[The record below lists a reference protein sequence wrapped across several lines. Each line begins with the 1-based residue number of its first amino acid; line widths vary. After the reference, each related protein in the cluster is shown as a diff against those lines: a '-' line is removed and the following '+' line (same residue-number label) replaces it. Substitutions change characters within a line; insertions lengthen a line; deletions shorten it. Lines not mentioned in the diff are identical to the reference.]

1 MSYSPSC
8 AHRRRKQVREALAL
22 QCSCETTCF
31 QQGKRV
37 TLAPLT
43 HTYETA
49 GSRGEGPWTNVDY
62 IHALATC
69 RVARSSLTGTGLQHS
84 TPPGLPPPLAQAPGV
99 RDPPPAAAGV
109 WVHPRAVRLLV
120 GVGSARRECRN
131 VISGAVVQLQRTH
144 SDPPGLDG
152 SISKQRGSCTGT
164 NWPVQRSEPWEAGA
178 TGDRPKS
185 PGAITPTRRLTIEI
199 RTACQILRR
208 GDSVIFARRKGD
220 VDEGFRLVLG
230 LGNWEFGTGPSRED
244 LYQTFAV
251 RPSPQ
256 LRPRRHDP
264 WLQLFGSVARAHHR
278 ESTRP
283 ELESRLQLRWNCL
296 YVFKGA
302 AAQASK
308 TSAVMTTNVVDHV
321 YTTLNGEQ
329 SPVCQPS
336 LVSPTTSHP
345 GGTAAF
351 AVPLEKFCWPIAHV
365 RANCISSTTPGM
377 DCFG

>member
-1 MSYSPSC
+1 M
-8 AHRRRKQVREALAL
+8 
-22 QCSCETTCF
+22 
-31 QQGKRV
+31 
-37 TLAPLT
+37 
-43 HTYETA
+43 
-49 GSRGEGPWTNVDY
+49 RGFASWWDWGIGNLGRGP
-62 IHALATC
+62 A
-69 RVARSSLTGTGLQHS
+69 
-84 TPPGLPPPLAQAPGV
+84 
-99 RDPPPAAAGV
+99 
-109 WVHPRAVRLLV
+109 
-120 GVGSARRECRN
+120 E
-131 VISGAVVQLQRTH
+131 
-144 SDPPGLDG
+144 
-152 SISKQRGSCTGT
+152 K
-164 NWPVQRSEPWEAGA
+164 
-178 TGDRPKS
+178 
-185 PGAITPTRRLTIEI
+185 
-199 RTACQILRR
+199 
-208 GDSVIFARRKGD
+208 
-220 VDEGFRLVLG
+220 
-230 LGNWEFGTGPSRED
+230 
-244 LYQTFAV
+244 TFT
-251 RPSPQ
+251 RPSPFGH
-256 LRPRRHDP
+256 PRNWGPAVDGVGREANPSRLGGRHDP